1 MTVHADEEMDS
12 DGLSIRHVE
21 ECLLNGR
28 VIGRQPDIETSEW
41 KYCVRGVS
49 QDRTIET
56 ICKLGHGGNL
66 IIITLYAVD

>member
-21 ECLLNGR
+21 ECLLSGR
-28 VIGRQPDIETSEW
+28 VIGR
-41 KYCVRGVS
+41 